1 VSDRDPRAGARRP
14 GRRPPDDG
22 ADERAR
28 RGASVFGSPTGRQY
42 PETLDQGV
50 HPPPA
55 PGERPWPEWQSPSPY
70 DARTAWQPRWHSTAS
85 PPGSADTAAYPPGSS
100 DTAPYPPVGWPPTPS
115 HGYAPPRHRPEG
127 RSGVRSRRAS
137 EGQGGAG
144 RRPPAGDPRG
154 DRSPRDGR
162 GGGGGR
168 RGLLGAG
175 LVVGAMGLACFVV
188 GVAVLPWFEAGGQ
201 EATLADI
208 RTAFTVSETDPDD
221 LFPDPAESAGAGDQ
235 QETADQGGES
245 SGDGDGDLPDTVPS
259 IPSPDEVNDTVEDAV
274 RDEAARVATAAI
286 DSGRARYLELYT
298 NTLWTAAI
306 AAAALGVV
314 FSTVLTPRSTVG
326 ALMLG
331 VRSLAGLAVVL
342 AGAAHGAALW
352 VVFGGAGAPSP
363 AFGVWL
369 GVGGLAGVLLA
380 CLLGPKR

>member
-1 VSDRDPRAGARRP
+1 
-14 GRRPPDDG
+14 
-22 ADERAR
+22 
-28 RGASVFGSPTGRQY
+28 
-42 PETLDQGV
+42 
-50 HPPPA
+50 
-55 PGERPWPEWQSPSPY
+55 
-70 DARTAWQPRWHSTAS
+70 
-85 PPGSADTAAYPPGSS
+85 
-100 DTAPYPPVGWPPTPS
+100 
-115 HGYAPPRHRPEG
+115 
-127 RSGVRSRRAS
+127 
-137 EGQGGAG
+137 
-144 RRPPAGDPRG
+144 
-154 DRSPRDGR
+154 
-162 GGGGGR
+162 
-168 RGLLGAG
+168 
-175 LVVGAMGLACFVV
+175 MGLACFVV

-221 LFPDPAESAGAGDQ
+221 LLPDPAEPAGAGGQ

-245 SGDGDGDLPDTVPS
+245 PG
-259 IPSPDEVNDTVEDAV
+259 DAV

-314 FSTVLTPRSTVG
+314 FSTILTPRSTVG

-352 VVFGGAGAPSP
+352 VVFGGTGAPSP